1 MYYRIFACSTQR
13 LLMRITV
20 YQRTFICFLN
30 CIVAFIFVSTVFGVV
45 TVAQEEPTLIID
57 VFDSEDWNEEA
68 GTIIFEGK
76 TYDITVSTYDE
87 SVILGANLSILG
99 TTYVT
104 SLTEPY
110 VTIDAPVFEET
121 DSFVITASKEGYQ
134 TASLELAVLK
144 GELFVVTDRT
154 VVEEK
159 QQFQVTVT
167 DQNNEPVQGAFVYV
181 TDDAAPIST
190 DLQGKAVVSAPETD
204 MFSSA
209 TIQVIKSGYL
219 PGSTSIRIESVQGS
233 FFELTEPQFLQI
245 LPILLAILV
254 VILSIIYVLFRQKK
268 NQHTPQ
274 QKQKEPLS
282 DNPSQSQ
289 EKQRFQNKPA
299 RYPETE
305 KRDLSVSTLEPR
317 VEEIR
322 IPVQAKKKETTYLS
336 EENEQKEDPSEQKK
350 QQDEWFKGQDYM
362 RYKLDELTGKI
373 DQKTDG
379 KWFEGEHDTKNKVDE
394 ALKKNLKKK
403 KIDEPTEK

>member
-1 MYYRIFACSTQR
+1 
-13 LLMRITV
+13 MRISV

-30 CIVAFIFVSTVFGVV
+30 FVVVFIAVRAVFGVG
-45 TVAQEEPTLIID
+45 TSAQDEPALIID
-57 VFDSEDWNEEA
+57 VFDSDNWNEAA

-76 TYDITVSTYDE
+76 SYDLTVSTQNE
-87 SVILGANLSILG
+87 SIILGVNISVLG

-110 VTIDAPVFEET
+110 ITIDAPVFEDT
-121 DSFVITASKEGYQ
+121 DSFIITASKEGYQ

-144 GELFVVTDRT
+144 GELFVVTDRGF
-154 VVEEK
+154 VEEK

-167 DQNNEPVQGAFVYV
+167 DQNNQPVQGAFVYV
-181 TDDAAPIST
+181 SDDAAPVST
-190 DLQGKAVVSAPETD
+190 DSQGKALVTAPEID
-204 MFSSA
+204 VFSTS

-219 PGSTSIRIESVQGS
+219 PGSTSIQIDSAQGS
-233 FFELTEPQFLQI
+233 FFELGSSQFLQI

-268 NQHTPQ
+268 NQQAPQ
-274 QKQKEPLS
+274 QKQEQIPF
-282 DNPSQSQ
+282 NPSSPSVQKRHIQ
-289 EKQRFQNKPA
+289 NEPVRIPEK
-299 RYPETE
+299 E
-305 KRDLSVSTLEPR
+305 KRDYSANSLEPR

-322 IPVQAKKKETTYLS
+322 IPVQAKKKETTYIS
-336 EENEQKEDPSEQKK
+336 EENEHKQEPEEQKK
-350 QQDEWFKGQDYM
+350 QQDEWFKGQEYM

-379 KWFEGEHDTKNKVDE
+379 KWFEGQHDTKYKVDE

-403 KIDEPTEK
+403 KTDEPNEK